1 MTRSAVS
8 PYPADRRA
16 ALEAIARALR
26 GGAPAD
32 PARDLAAWTAGVEVV
47 ECLERAGFTVVR
59 CAGAAPG
66 VPPTSASAAAGPA
79 P

>member
-1 MTRSAVS
+1 MTRSAVF
-8 PYPADRRA
+8 PHPADRRA
-16 ALEAIARALR
+16 ALEAIARVLR

-59 CAGAAPG
+59 CASATPG
-66 VPPTSASAAAGPA
+66 IPPA
-79 P
+79 PAAVGSAP

>member
-16 ALEAIARALR
+16 VLEAIARALC
-26 GGAPAD
+26 GGASAD

-59 CAGAAPG
+59 CARATPG
-66 VPPTSASAAAGPA
+66 VPPAPAVVGSAP
-79 P
+79 

>member
-32 PARDLAAWTAGVEVV
+32 PVRDLAAWTAGVDVV

-59 CAGAAPG
+59 CVGAAPG
-66 VPPTSASAAAGPA
+66 VPPAPAAAGSA